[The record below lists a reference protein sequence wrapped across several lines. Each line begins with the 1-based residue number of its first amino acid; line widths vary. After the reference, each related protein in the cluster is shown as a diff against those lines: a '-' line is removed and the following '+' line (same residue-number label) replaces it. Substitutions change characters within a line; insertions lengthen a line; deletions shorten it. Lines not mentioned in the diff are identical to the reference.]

1 MPRNPSLSAPMPERL
16 TYSIDEVATALGV
29 SRLAVTQRIA
39 SGHLQARK
47 MGTRVLIEAEGVRQ
61 FLASLPVA
69 A

>member
-39 SGHLQARK
+39 TGEIAARK
-47 MGTRVLIEAEGVRQ
+47 FGSRVLIEAESVRR
-61 FLASLPVA
+61 FLAGLPVA

>member
-1 MPRNPSLSAPMPERL
+1 MPRNPSLSAPMPDRI

-39 SGHLQARK
+39 SGQLQARK
-47 MGTRVLIEAEGVRQ
+47 MGSRVLIEAKSVRK
-61 FLASLPVA
+61 FLAGLPVA